1 MVALNLVIYIIHKRY
16 TPMWQAFEDVAS
28 HVLPL
33 IAIPRRHQ
41 KLLRRYASSDDLLHY
56 VQVLFLGLPLLL
68 DLAILPFIAR
78 FSTTSTLITWP
89 KNYIWRFLTT
99 ARSSVLPQIL
109 SGIFMLRLRS
119 AQIILNILRQHH
131 NSAASSLCS
140 ISQLTVHASHP
151 YSNEDQTYVFIAL
164 TLVCRDRRLF
174 VSRPFIFLNAV
185 FARPILRLISVV
197 HLASAVRMLLRYWN
211 SSTFFAG
218 SCFSVMRQ

>member
-109 SGIFMLRLRS
+109 SRIFMLLLRS
-119 AQIILNILRQHH
+119 AQLILNILRQHH
-131 NSAASSLCS
+131 IPAASSLCS
-140 ISQLTVHASHP
+140 IPLLTVHASHP
-151 YSNEDQTYVFIAL
+151 YSKVDQTYVFIAL
-164 TLVCRDRRLF
+164 ILLCRDRRLII
-174 VSRPFIFLNAV
+174 SWLLIFLNAG
-185 FARPILRLISVV
+185 FAISILRLIFVV

-211 SSTFFAG
+211 SSTFFTG
-218 SCFSVMRQ
+218 SYCTVMRQ